1 MNRFAPAALLLSAAL
16 GAPALAQE
24 AAPDAAKV
32 VELVEKAGDPA
43 KAAAALREAGV
54 TPGEARTLLRAGRPY
69 GAEATG
75 EHLVRI
81 TAAGRT
87 TDCAIIVPS
96 SYDPA
101 KKWPLVVALHGLG
114 GDYRQALAIFG
125 SLADER
131 GFVMVAPSAGKPG
144 DTDVEPFIRDM
155 VWRMSRAKQWWSYEA
170 ESFPMAALDAAKSR
184 LNIDEDR
191 VFLTG
196 YSMGGFGSWNI
207 GLRQWDRF
215 AGAAPFAAG
224 MTPAEAISGKQPKLR
239 RLLDNARK
247 LPFFVVHGE
256 HDRLVPVA
264 FSRWNVEHLK
274 ELECEHEYHEVAG
287 AGHVLRP
294 EQFQAVLPKL
304 LDFFAKRE
312 RAPLARDLKHV
323 ALSPRHGMAG
333 WARID
338 ELEAGLKVPADIA
351 AVFPEPGSGK
361 PITVEC
367 RGVVRLT
374 LFLPEAWSAGEP
386 PKVMVNGLPAVAA
399 ERDPLETAADAW
411 LARRDRTRVFGR
423 SLAVTVPKPAPKPGD
438 SQDF

>member
-264 FSRWNVEHLK
+264 FSRWNVEHL
-274 ELECEHEYHEVAG
+274 
-287 AGHVLRP
+287 
-294 EQFQAVLPKL
+294 
-304 LDFFAKRE
+304 
-312 RAPLARDLKHV
+312 LARDLKHV